1 MDNLWILTEERPKVS
16 VVVTIIEEFCECFNE
31 KMDYNSTLK
40 IKPIFEANRFQ
51 FLYLVDGLSISGIQ
65 NIYLKL
71 VSGKSS
77 FLDFLVYKQ
86 KETPGE
92 LQTASPLMAIEETK
106 TSDQESR
113 NTGVYQRSSK
123 FVYIDAFY
131 KNTKLYMLYSDE
143 VEEQNIKKPSDTS
156 IFGTNM
162 LLTIGVKVLGKEIET
177 WFSPFETL
185 EDLIDFKSKMRQP
198 PKGNVPIDITTTSED
213 VIEIS
218 GRLAKPKDEGNIGH
232 DPNIG
237 ALSIIAKCIRSLGW
251 TNRIVITEHGVSQ
264 EYLDRTRGRNKF
276 LYVCSLLGLELQG
289 LDMPSP
295 IILPQQYWAYENRSE
310 KVASILLHLIAEYN
324 GVEGIYQ
331 NHAGCERGFFKTP
344 QNEYLAIPK
353 QIDNEIVY
361 LPDLILHNAKYNST
375 ILIEGKR
382 IDTLQDG
389 IEELKNF
396 RIIEDVFVKKYYPNT
411 EILRFVTIF
420 GGKED
425 NYLHDKVLLYLTDD
439 GMIYTSPK
447 SPEYI
452 VDLFN

>member
-1 MDNLWILTEERPKVS
+1 MDNLWILTEERPKTS
-16 VVVTIIEEFCECFNE
+16 VVVTIVEEFCESFN
-31 KMDYNSTLK
+31 KRKNYNSVLK
-40 IKPIFEANRFQ
+40 IKPIFEANQFK
-51 FLYLVDGLSISGIQ
+51 FLYIVEGLSISGIQ

-86 KETPGE
+86 KKAPCE
-92 LQTASPLMAIEETK
+92 LQASSPLMAIEETK
-106 TSDQESR
+106 TSDRESR

-131 KNTKLYMLYSDE
+131 QNTKLYMLYSDE
-143 VEEQNIKKPSDTS
+143 IEEQNKKKPSDTS

-162 LLTIGVKVLGKEIET
+162 LLTIGVNVLGKEIEE

-185 EDLIDFKSKMRQP
+185 DDLIHFKNKMRKP
-198 PKGNVPIDITTTSED
+198 PKGNVPIDITIVSED
-213 VIEIS
+213 IIEIS
-218 GRLAKPKDEGNIGH
+218 GRLEKPKNKGNIGH

-237 ALSIIAKCIRSLGW
+237 ALSIIAKCIRTLGW
-251 TNRIVITEHGVSQ
+251 TKRIVITEHGVSQ
-264 EYLDRTRGRNKF
+264 EYLNKTRGKNKF
-276 LYVCSLLGLELQG
+276 LYVCKLLGLELKG

-295 IILPQQYWAYENRSE
+295 IVLPKQYWVYENKSE

-324 GVEGIYQ
+324 GIEGIYQ

-344 QNEYLAIPK
+344 KNEYLAIPK

-389 IEELKNF
+389 IAELENF
-396 RIIEDVFVKKYYPNT
+396 KIIEDLFVRKYYPNT
-411 EILRFVTIF
+411 EVLRFVTIF
-420 GGKED
+420 GGEEE
-425 NYLHDKVLLYLTDD
+425 NCLHDKVILYLTD
-439 GMIYTSPK
+439 GGKIHTSPK
-447 SPEYI
+447 SPDYI
-452 VDLFN
+452 NNLFK